1 MKKLMIAAAAAAMIG
16 GAFAACQEDAACVYA
31 YKLTLSGKT
40 TVAFTVKGKAST
52 CTEDVCYRKAGSF
65 KIDGYIF
72 GRTDATEADPDE
84 CIDASCGCYDTET
97 TFESIFWNT
106 KSKKEVV
113 ADFSWTQLNLI
124 GKDKKQLEAVAKFN
138 DLTLAGFGTY
148 DIKKLAIK
156 SISGNFAGQLD
167 APLCETCN
175 YNADECED
183 ECEETAA
190 IIWDLCTLE
199 QDEDYVET
207 TAAFGKW
214 TLKPNTAAVK
224 KLTKAFDSETEAFD
238 ATVLAPKGFI
248 AEDEAEDDGQGTN
261 P

>member
-1 MKKLMIAAAAAAMIG
+1 MKKLMIAAVATAMIG

-65 KIDGYIF
+65 KIDGYLY
-72 GRTDATEADPDE
+72 GQADGTEANPDE
-84 CIDASCGCYDTET
+84 CIEASCACVDLSTPET
-97 TFESIFWNT
+97 IFWNT

-113 ADFSWTQLNLI
+113 VDTFEFTQLNLI
-124 GKDKKQLEAVAKFN
+124 GKDGKQLEAVGTFN
-138 DLTLAGFGTY
+138 SLTLAGFGTY
-148 DIKKLAIK
+148 DVKKLAIK
-156 SISGNFAGQLD
+156 SISGNFAGTLD

-175 YNADECED
+175 YNASSCED
-183 ECEETAA
+183 ECSETETIVFKLCSLEEDSA
-190 IIWDLCTLE
+190 D
-199 QDEDYVET
+199 T

-214 TLKPNTAAVK
+214 TLKPNSAAVK
-224 KLTKAFDSETEAFD
+224 KLSKAWDGTAFD

-248 AEDEAEDDGQGTN
+248 AEGEEEGDTEGN
-261 P
+261 

>member
-16 GAFAACQEDAACVYA
+16 GAFATCQEDTACVWA

-72 GRTDATEADPDE
+72 GAATDLTNPDE
-84 CIDASCGCYDTET
+84 CVEGCSCVDILAAEAIDD
-97 TFESIFWNT
+97 SIFWNT
-106 KSKKEVV
+106 KSKKEVQ
-113 ADFSWTQLNLI
+113 ADFKFDQLNLI
-124 GKDKKQLEAVAKFN
+124 GKDGKQLEAVATFN

-148 DIKKLAIK
+148 DVKKLAIK

-167 APLCETCN
+167 APVCETCN
-175 YNADECED
+175 YNATNCEE
-183 ECEETAA
+183 ECEEIYTVVF
-190 IIWDLCTLE
+190 DLCTLAKNTA
-199 QDEDYVET
+199 DK
-207 TAAFGKW
+207 TAAYGKW
-214 TLKPNTAAVK
+214 TLKPNSAAVK
-224 KLTKAFDSETEAFD
+224 KLTKEFDGL
-238 ATVLAPKGFI
+238 VLAPKGFI
-248 AEDEAEDDGQGTN
+248 AEGEEEEDDGQGTN

>member
-1 MKKLMIAAAAAAMIG
+1 MIAAAAAAMIG
-16 GAFAACQEDAACVYA
+16 GAFAACQEDTACVYA

-65 KIDGYIF
+65 KIDGYLY
-72 GRTDATEADPDE
+72 GTTESTEADPEE
-84 CIDASCGCYDTET
+84 CIDASCGCVDKETEP
-97 TFESIFWNT
+97 ESIFWNT
-106 KSKKEVV
+106 KSKKEVQV
-113 ADFSWTQLNLI
+113 TFGWTQLNLI
-124 GKDKKQLEAVAKFN
+124 GKDKKQLEAVATFN

-148 DIKKLAIK
+148 DVKKLAIK

-183 ECEETAA
+183 ECDETDTVVF
-190 IIWDLCTLE
+190 DLCTLAE
-199 QDEDYVET
+199 NSAET

-214 TLKPNTAAVK
+214 TLKPNSAAVK
-224 KLTKAFDSETEAFD
+224 KLTKEYDGL
-238 ATVLAPKGFI
+238 VLAPKGFI
-248 AEDEAEDDGQGTN
+248 AEGEEEGDTEGGN
-261 P
+261 

>member
-52 CTEDVCYRKAGSF
+52 CTEDVCYRKASSF
-65 KIDGYIF
+65 KIDGYLY
-72 GRTDATEADPDE
+72 GQSEDLTNPDE
-84 CIDASCGCYDTET
+84 CIEGCGCVNLSAPET
-97 TFESIFWNT
+97 IFWNT

-124 GKDKKQLEAVAKFN
+124 GKDAKQLEAVAKFN
-138 DLTLAGFGTY
+138 NLTLAGFGTY
-148 DIKKLAIK
+148 DVKKLTIK

-167 APLCETCN
+167 APVCETCKYDAEN
-175 YNADECED
+175 
-183 ECEETAA
+183 CEETCEETGA

-199 QDEDYVET
+199 QDTDYVET

-224 KLTKAFDSETEAFD
+224 KLTKAWDKDAAAFD
-238 ATVLAPKGFI
+238 DTVLAPKGFI
-248 AEDEAEDDGQGTN
+248 AAE
-261 P
+261 